1 MHKVTV
7 IAVSVDS
14 ANIVLYT
21 QDGGTILIPQGDP
34 RVTGIMETVK
44 DPLSRKES
52 VEISLAMPSV
62 VQTQFEEAEK
72 QTKGLIRFFR
82 VAKETIR
89 GWFDVESPDSW
100 ESSKSEYVQ
109 PITLGV
115 IPGNE
120 PEYFDITLVSLGQH
134 KLETGR
140 AVRSLLGSNF
150 KAAVDILNGKLPRVL
165 CTGVSKNL
173 VEDAKITFENTGA
186 EILVTPSKSTEPNF
200 RAYEEVTAVTPV
212 VTEVKVK
219 TNEEKLAE
227 ANARM
232 DILEG
237 KGVTPADPAFHSKMD
252 PETETVV
259 AVVGNKVIPDAHKL
273 SKQLDVAVKLK
284 DFTGFTAFVNRVS
297 QIIDKR
303 GHSVEDL
310 MKFMEKADLP
320 IADDGCIVIYKRLK
334 SIGNNIFAD
343 LHSGNVK
350 QKVGSLVF
358 MDEKLVDPNRRQD
371 CSNGLHVATLGYLR
385 SFSGDVTIIGKVKPE
400 DVIAVPQYDATKMR
414 VCAYHI
420 VGKLTDAQRNI
431 VNGGGK
437 LSDAPGGLEVLNAVL
452 RGKHIGVTQTVQ
464 IGGQRGTKLTITDLD
479 TEVEID
485 KVTQVDLKNT
495 NITISESGDPEPEP
509 SAPVKA
515 TDIKPV
521 SKSTETNPVKETKA
535 QTAQRL
541 YADFKSACTS
551 TVAGNAALQLIALK
565 KASKK
570 SWDALGLS
578 DAIGGVVSQ
587 AAQKA
592 EPPVKVETVNSF
604 DNLKEVKQKV
614 AKSDA
619 LNRKPTGYKSPT
631 LSGPKARMDECLKC
645 GVTSVGVAQ
654 AAVLIKKRAKKSWK
668 ALGVSDDTV
677 AQIEKLTK

>member
-1 MHKVTV
+1 MNKVTV

-14 ANIVLYT
+14 ANIVLYA
-21 QDGGTILIPQGDP
+21 QDGGTILIQQGDP
-34 RVTGIMETVK
+34 RVTGIMEAVK
-44 DPLSRKES
+44 EPLSRNEA
-52 VEISLAMPSV
+52 VEISLAMPGV
-62 VQTQFEEAEK
+62 EQTQFAEAEK

-82 VAKETIR
+82 VAKETIK
-89 GWFDVESPDSW
+89 GWFDGESPDSW
-100 ESSKSEYVQ
+100 EAPKSAYVQ
-109 PITLGV
+109 PTVLGT
-115 IPGNE
+115 IPGTE
-120 PEYFDITLVSLGQH
+120 PEYFDITLVSSGEIVATV
-134 KLETGR
+134 KAIRT
-140 AVRSLLGSNF
+140 LLGSTLQ
-150 KAAVDILNGKLPRVL
+150 AASDIRKGDLPRVL
-165 CTGVSKNL
+165 CTGVSASL
-173 VEDAKITFENTGA
+173 VQEAKISFADAGA
-186 EILVTPSKSTEPNF
+186 MIQVTPSKGTEANF
-200 RAYEEVTAVTPV
+200 RAYEDGKAVTQV
-212 VTEVKVK
+212 VAPKVK

-237 KGVTPADPAFHSKMD
+237 KGVTPADPSFHDKLD

-259 AVVGNKVIPDAHKL
+259 AVVGNTVIPDAHKL

-284 DFTGFTAFVNRVS
+284 DFTGFTAFVDRVS
-297 QIIDKR
+297 KIIDKR

-334 SIGNNIFAD
+334 PIGKDIFVD
-343 LHSGNVK
+343 VHSGKVK

-371 CSNGLHVATLGYLR
+371 CSNGLHVATLGYL
-385 SFSGDVTIIGKVKPE
+385 SNFSGDVTIIGKVKPE

-420 VGKLTDAQRNI
+420 VGKLTDAQRDI
-431 VNGGGK
+431 VNRGGK

-464 IGGQRGTKLTITDLD
+464 IGGQKGTNLTIKDLD
-479 TEVEID
+479 TPVEVDE
-485 KVTQVDLKNT
+485 VTQADLKNT
-495 NITISESGDPEPEP
+495 NITITESGEPEPEP

-521 SKSTETNPVKETKA
+521 STPIETKPVKETKA
-535 QTAQRL
+535 QAAQRL
-541 YADFKSACTS
+541 YGDFKSASTS
-551 TVAGNAALQLIALK
+551 SGAGNVALELVALK

-570 SWDALGLS
+570 SWIALGLS
-578 DAIGGVVSQ
+578 ESIGGVITQ

-592 EPPVKVETVNSF
+592 APAIDVKTVDGFDHLSEPKPKAP
-604 DNLKEVKQKV
+604 KE
-614 AKSDA
+614 
-619 LNRKPTGYKSPT
+619 YKSST
-631 LSGPKARMDECLKC
+631 LSGPKARMAECLKS

-654 AAVLIKKRAKKSWK
+654 AAVLLKKRAKKSWA
-668 ALGVSDDTV
+668 ALGVSDDIV